1 MVVEGVGLVLLS
13 YSKMFIDLISTANFI
28 FGRMFGRKFPLCVPP
43 GCPETATAGVNVS
56 VVVKLFIFR
65 NCFSLEDMNGQITA
79 TN

>member
-28 FGRMFGRKFPLCVPP
+28 FGRKFSLCVPP

>member
-1 MVVEGVGLVLLS
+1 MLW
-13 YSKMFIDLISTANFI
+13 
-28 FGRMFGRKFPLCVPP
+28 VPP

-56 VVVKLFIFR
+56 VVMKLFIFR

>member
-1 MVVEGVGLVLLS
+1 MVEGVGLVLLF

-28 FGRMFGRKFPLCVPP
+28 FGRKFPLCVPP
-43 GCPETATAGVNVS
+43 GCRETATAGVNVS